1 VDRFRRAADL
11 TQLLDGWASG
21 PGRLHAKL
29 AAALCDAVHT
39 EDLRPGDLL
48 PSERALADSLGVSR
62 ATIVSAYDRLRSA
75 GLVESRRGSGTRVAR
90 LTGRVIPPV
99 PRAGATPHEAPAAS
113 HGSGVPCHMIPPM
126 LEADAEALDTWI
138 LDRGRRDG
146 LRSAADVRP
155 DPRGLPSLREA
166 IAGHYTAVGLATTA
180 AQVVVTTGASQ
191 AITLAAHSCFSRG
204 SAVLVEMP
212 GWPARLEMLHAA
224 GARLAGV
231 ALDGQGINLARLA
244 DTARGHHRPELLY
257 VTPAYQNPTGIL
269 MPAIRRR
276 ELAALAERLGLPVL
290 EEHAYPVTAS
300 SGTAEIPPIASFA
313 SPGTEVLTVGSVSPT
328 VWRGLRVGWI
338 RASTGAVWRIARR
351 KALSDGGSSLLDQ
364 AIAARLIPRLGDL
377 AAAQRAASH
386 RQLIRVEQ
394 LLREHL
400 PTWRWRHPDGG
411 NALWIELV
419 PHTDARVFA
428 RAAHNHSVSVTS
440 GRAADP
446 SGAHD
451 SHIVL
456 SFSYSDEAL
465 IKITRDLADAWEEV
479 HKRRPRRPGRLPSG
493 SGPIG
498 PFAVS

>member
-1 VDRFRRAADL
+1 VRGQEHGPIRGEVDRFRRVADL

-21 PGRLHAKL
+21 PGKLHAKL

-75 GLVESRRGSGTRVAR
+75 GLVESRRGSGTRVVR
-90 LTGRVIPPV
+90 PTGCVVPLV
-99 PRAGATPHEAPAAS
+99 PRAGAGATPHEAPAAW
-113 HGSGVPCHMIPPM
+113 HGSGGPCHMIPPM

-138 LDRGRRDG
+138 LDRGRRYG
-146 LRSAADVRP
+146 LRSAADARP

-166 IAGHYTAVGLATTA
+166 IAGHYTAVGLATTP
-180 AQVVVTTGASQ
+180 AQVLVTTGASQ

-204 SAVLVEMP
+204 FAVLVEAP
-212 GWPARLEMLHAA
+212 GWPTRLEMLRAA

-231 ALDGQGINLARLA
+231 PLDGEGIDLARLA
-244 DTARGHHRPELLY
+244 DTARGRCRPELLY
-257 VTPAYQNPTGIL
+257 VTPAFQNPTGIL
-269 MPAIRRR
+269 MPSTRRR
-276 ELAALAERLGLPVL
+276 DLATLAERLGLPVL
-290 EEHAYPVTAS
+290 EEHAYPATAS
-300 SGTAEIPPIASFA
+300 PGMAEIPPIASFM
-313 SPGTEVLTVGSVSPT
+313 SPGTNVLTVGSLSPT
-328 VWRGLRVGWI
+328 VWRGLRIGWI
-338 RASTGAVWRIARR
+338 RASADTVWRIARR

-364 AIAARLIPRLGDL
+364 HIAARLIPGLGDL
-377 AAAQRAASH
+377 ARAQHAASR
-386 RQLIRVEQ
+386 RQLNRVEQ

-400 PTWRWRHPDGG
+400 PTWRWQSPDGG
-411 NALWIELV
+411 KALWIELV

-428 RAAHNHSVSVTS
+428 RAAHNHGVSVTS

-451 SHIVL
+451 SHILL
-456 SFSYSDEAL
+456 SFNYSDEAL

-479 HKRRPRRPGRLPSG
+479 KRRRR
-493 SGPIG
+493 
-498 PFAVS
+498 A